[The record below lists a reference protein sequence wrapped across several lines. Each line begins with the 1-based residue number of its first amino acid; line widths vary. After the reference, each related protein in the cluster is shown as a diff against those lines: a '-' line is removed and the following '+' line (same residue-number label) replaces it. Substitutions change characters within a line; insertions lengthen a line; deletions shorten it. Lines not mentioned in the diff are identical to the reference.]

1 MPVQDAL
8 VRPPVDP
15 YVPASQL
22 AHTAREVTLEDVA
35 PGSAYLPA
43 GQLTAPLQADVFK
56 LTADPNV
63 PAGHREQTAED
74 EVSLEV
80 APGKA

>member
-1 MPVQDAL
+1 MQDAL
-8 VRPPVDP
+8 VRPAVDP

-22 AHTAREVTLEDVA
+22 AHTASKVTLEDVA

-43 GQLTAPLQADVFK
+43 GQETGPLQVDIFK
-56 LTADPNV
+56 FTADPKR
-63 PAGHREQTAED
+63 PAGHREQTEED
-74 EVSLEV
+74 EVSFEV

>member
-8 VRPPVDP
+8 VRPAVDP

-22 AHTAREVTLEDVA
+22 AHTASKVTLEDVA

-43 GQLTAPLQADVFK
+43 DIAISQI
-56 LTADPNV
+56 
-63 PAGHREQTAED
+63 
-74 EVSLEV
+74 
-80 APGKA
+80 